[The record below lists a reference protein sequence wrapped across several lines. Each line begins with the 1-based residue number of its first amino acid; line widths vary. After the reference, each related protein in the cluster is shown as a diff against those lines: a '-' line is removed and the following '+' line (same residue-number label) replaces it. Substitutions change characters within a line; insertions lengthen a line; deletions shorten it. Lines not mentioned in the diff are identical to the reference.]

1 MSNTLI
7 KSKLQLNNRDAV
19 EFFKVVVFKMG
30 NLNLA
35 LRIENVQR
43 VSNETPVYSSGVN
56 NVGIAH
62 VGDRGVTV
70 VDLHRRLFQSSI
82 TNQVS
87 QRRYLIIAQN
97 KEGELYGIPVAV
109 VPALIK
115 IALSSIRPIPESY
128 RHANMLGVAS
138 HYCHI
143 SQDVEESQTIFL
155 LDIEQLLSS

>member
-1 MSNTLI
+1 MSNTLT
-7 KSKLQLNNRDAV
+7 KSKLQSNNRDAV
-19 EFFKVVVFKMG
+19 EFLKVVVFKMG

-35 LRIENVQR
+35 LHIENVYR

-56 NVGIAH
+56 SVGIAH

-82 TNQVS
+82 TNQAS
-87 QRRYLIIAQN
+87 GRRYLIIAQN
-97 KEGELYGIPVAV
+97 KDGELYGIPVAV
-109 VPALIK
+109 VPALLK

-155 LDIEQLLSS
+155 LDIEQLLR